1 MLKILLAEDNKVDET
16 ALKEYLKINLLDF
29 EIFSVATCK
38 ELISLLDS
46 EVVYDIIVL
55 DHILEDEQSLKYITK
70 IKEKSKSADII
81 VLSGQSDISVCI
93 QYLNSGVYAY
103 LNKEHNAFQNLLK
116 NINEIVA
123 KNKGKLP
130 FYKKNQILIYSIIG
144 IILLIIALLYFIKSP
159 NI

>member
-1 MLKILLAEDNKVDET
+1 MLKILLAEDNKVDEI
-16 ALKEYLKINLLDF
+16 ALTEYLKNNLENF
-29 EIFSVATCK
+29 EIFTVPSCK
-38 ELISLLDS
+38 SLIEKLESI
-46 EVVYDIIVL
+46 EVFDIIIL

-70 IKEKSKSADII
+70 IKEKSKAAEII

-123 KNKGKLP
+123 KSKGELS
-130 FYKKNQILIYSIIG
+130 FLKKNQIFIYIG
-144 IILLIIALLYFIKSP
+144 IAISMLVLALFYFFKSA
-159 NI
+159 N